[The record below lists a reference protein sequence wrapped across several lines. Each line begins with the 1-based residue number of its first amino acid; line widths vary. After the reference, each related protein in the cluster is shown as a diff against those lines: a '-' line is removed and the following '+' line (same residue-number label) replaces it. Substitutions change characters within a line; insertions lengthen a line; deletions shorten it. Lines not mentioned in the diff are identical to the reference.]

1 MTEQILFDAICDR
14 LMLATGTKSLGALAD
29 CLGFK
34 PAAFSNRRKRGAL
47 PREEIDALIEERGL
61 SPAWVYTGRGAMF
74 AGDASREHL
83 EKELNEVVDQIS
95 AISLHNTTV
104 ETLKPLLRGIVW
116 KDADSIEAWLESV
129 ASTSDKE
136 RRLLSVY
143 RSGGPEIRSVID
155 TLVNQALHGSKPVK
169 IKEQPKAK
177 FSIKGS
183 VGQLVH
189 GDVENHGPVF
199 HTSGVGNT
207 AGQSAAAKKP
217 SAKSTKV

>member
-83 EKELNEVVDQIS
+83 EKELSEVVDQIS

-116 KDADSIEAWLESV
+116 KDAETIEAWLQSV
-129 ASTSDKE
+129 AGTSDME
-136 RRLLSVY
+136 RRLLTVY
-143 RSGGPEIRSVID
+143 RSGGPEIRAVID
-155 TLVNQALHGSKPVK
+155 TLVHQAIHGMKPME
-169 IKEQPKAK
+169 IKEAPRSKI
-177 FSIKGS
+177 SIKGS
-183 VGQLVH
+183 VGQLAQ
-189 GDVENHGPVF
+189 GDIVNGEHTVRIGQKAFVTGP
-199 HTSGVGNT
+199 
-207 AGQSAAAKKP
+207 AAKQP
-217 SAKSTKV
+217 SAKRTKV

>member
-1 MTEQILFDAICDR
+1 MTEQTMFDEICER
-14 LMLATGTKSLGALAD
+14 LMLATGASSMGALAD

-34 PAAFSNRRKRGAL
+34 PAAFSNRRKRGSL
-47 PREEIDALIEERGL
+47 PREEIDQLIEERGL
-61 SPAWVYTGRGAMF
+61 SPAWVYTGRGAMY

-83 EKELNEVVDQIS
+83 EKELKEVVDQMS
-95 AISLHNTTV
+95 AISLHNTTI

-143 RSGGPEIRSVID
+143 RSGGQEIRGVID
-155 TLVNQALHGSKPVK
+155 TLVNQAIHGVRPVK
-169 IKEQPKAK
+169 IKEPPRAK

-183 VGQLVH
+183 VGQIVH
-189 GDVENHGPVF
+189 GDVENRSPVF
-199 HTSGVGNT
+199 NTSGSNT
-207 AGQSAAAKKP
+207 GSQTATARKP
-217 SAKSTKV
+217 SAKSTKA